1 MDLGTIVF
9 GIFGLFILATFAGGV
24 QQVIEGE
31 LIAGLGMLVL
41 GAVLSAGY
49 FVATAIFG
57 HDAIP
62 VDVAALPG
70 IRDIPGVSEFLDPTP
85 TPTPA
90 RAI

>member
-9 GIFGLFILATFAGGV
+9 GVFGLFVLATFAGGV

-41 GAVLSAGY
+41 GVILASGY
-49 FVATAIFG
+49 MVATALFG

-62 VDVAALPG
+62 IEASDIPG
-70 IRDIPGVSEFLDPTP
+70 IRDIPGISEFLDPTP
-85 TPTPA
+85 TPTPT